1 MPTPGERKALIFLAS
16 LAALGVTARGWRE
29 WKAERAPVLASGG
42 EALARQIEA
51 VDSAVAAGGGR
62 RPRAGA
68 RGPKGADTLAT
79 SRGGARA
86 SGRRRTDPLTG
97 ADASGAAATGRRRG
111 LESVQP
117 PEPAADRDPRAAYR
131 RRVAREDSARWTAA
145 EWSADAEARAASAI
159 RARDQARRRELRAF
173 TAGGAVP
180 LSPARPSV
188 DLDIADV
195 SEIERLPYVSGV
207 LARVIVADRAVRG
220 PFGSIE
226 GLRRVRGV
234 GERLAERLQ
243 PLVTFSLAPR
253 QGSAVES
260 RSRVSGHRGVRP

>member
-62 RPRAGA
+62 RPRAGG
-68 RGPKGADTLAT
+68 RGRRGADTVGT
-79 SRGGARA
+79 SRDAARA
-86 SGRRRTDPLTG
+86 SGRRRTNPFAG
-97 ADASGAAATGRRRG
+97 ADESGASSTSRRRG
-111 LESVQP
+111 SAVVQP
-117 PEPAADRDPRAAYR
+117 PESTADRDPRAAYR

-145 EWSADAEARAASAI
+145 EWSAEAEARAGSAI
-159 RARDQARRRELRAF
+159 RARDQARRSEIRAF
-173 TAGGAVP
+173 TSGGVVP

-188 DLDIADV
+188 DLDIAGV
-195 SEIERLPYVSGV
+195 SDIERLPYVNSA
-207 LARVIVADRAVRG
+207 LARAIVADRAVRG

-234 GERLAERLQ
+234 GARLAERLQ

-253 QGSAVES
+253 QEGAGES
-260 RSRVSGHRGVRP
+260 RRRGAGHGGVRP